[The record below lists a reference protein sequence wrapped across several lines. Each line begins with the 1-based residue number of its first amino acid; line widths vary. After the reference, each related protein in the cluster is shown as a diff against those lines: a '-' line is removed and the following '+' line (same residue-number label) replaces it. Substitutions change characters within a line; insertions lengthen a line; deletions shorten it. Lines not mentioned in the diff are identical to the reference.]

1 MFVKSA
7 VVSFV
12 FCLWIIIDFLKIEKD
27 IFKAM
32 LRQFIFCNGPTIWLL
47 RGEGVWV
54 ISEKNIIQTDF
65 EGKKFLV
72 RKCPAKIFLQWKK
85 IPFMA
90 YNAGK
95 KCYTVACL
103 EKILSPEVWGKKIL
117 PQTKPPLPPTPPP
130 PPRLPQNSNGIA
142 AFDFV
147 FMLRQRRTKENK
159 AANQNLRYVIY
170 NIYIKCYILRQ
181 EIELGK

>member
-1 MFVKSA
+1 M
-7 VVSFV
+7 
-12 FCLWIIIDFLKIEKD
+12 
-27 IFKAM
+27 
-32 LRQFIFCNGPTIWLL
+32 
-47 RGEGVWV
+47 

-65 EGKKFLV
+65 EGEKFLV
-72 RKCPAKIFLQWKK
+72 RRCPAKNIPALKK

-95 KCYTVACL
+95 CYPVACQ

-117 PQTKPPLPPTPPP
+117 AQTKSPIPLTPPP
-130 PPRLPQNSNGIA
+130 PPPQNSNSIA

-147 FMLRQRRTKENK
+147 FMLRRRRTKENK
-159 AANQNLRYVIY
+159 ATNQNLRYVIY
-170 NIYIKCYILRQ
+170 NIYIKFYILRQ